1 MIALFYFVGSKNP
14 CIYSVPNR
22 KQSYDL
28 YGNMLS
34 ETDIINSEITRTIYY
49 NGNSTEVL
57 VGDRL
62 ESYETYD
69 SDGNAVEL
77 VNGTEFV
84 TKSYDSE
91 TSTDTQNTKNSSALL
106 SKDAS
111 VGFTVTN
118 DSFGRT
124 VQKEVLMSDPL
135 TLSSNYAEIKTDYSY
150 QSFEKDGKHMASS
163 KTETLYNTVSSVTD
177 GIKTVV
183 STEGYYYEYDDNGN
197 ITHEY
202 SVSADGTKTLR
213 YRYTYDKAEQL
224 VRFDDNVNGKSYKY
238 RYDAGGNR
246 TSIYEYPFTLSASF
260 SKLKKWT
267 TASYGFDSGSN
278 YMLWNDRLKTY
289 NGKDIKYDLEGNP
302 VSYDGKSYVW
312 NGKQLTEI
320 KAADG
325 SYTQYNYD
333 ASGLRTQKKQYKSDG
348 TLEYSVDYI
357 WKDGKISVQNMVYN
371 IEQEKDGVVTYKP
384 ITFTSKFVYFNNE
397 NTPSA
402 IILNGQTMLLK
413 KNIQGDVT
421 SIIEPSGETMIS
433 FSYDPWGNITYIAD
447 ESLDETAK
455 AIITAIC
462 PVTYRGYNYDFTTG
476 LYYLQSRYYNP
487 EWGRF
492 LNADDTSILLSSVG
506 SPLGANM
513 YAYCNN
519 NPINKIDYNGM
530 LPKVILRNLDKILF
544 AAAFL
549 SEMYR
554 HGVGCVFD
562 DNMDNY
568 YDFNY
573 HIDKYGLVYGV
584 FVFKKSNNNYMIVRM
599 IFGSSSSWKLYNNNY
614 TIMDATSKKNFEDSL
629 NRYGADYWELN
640 KNIPDD
646 VQLTSVYRLV
656 SAGLVGISRGGDI
669 VRSYG
674 NATYYH
680 PLDGYANYWNNNI
693 GMFVLY
699 NFGQRYKYS
708 QMKQILSFLIK
719 DKINPEE
726 IKMAWGI

>member
-1 MIALFYFVGSKNP
+1 
-14 CIYSVPNR
+14 
-22 KQSYDL
+22 
-28 YGNMLS
+28 
-34 ETDIINSEITRTIYY
+34 
-49 NGNSTEVL
+49 
-57 VGDRL
+57 
-62 ESYETYD
+62 
-69 SDGNAVEL
+69 
-77 VNGTEFV
+77 
-84 TKSYDSE
+84 
-91 TSTDTQNTKNSSALL
+91 
-106 SKDAS
+106 
-111 VGFTVTN
+111 
-118 DSFGRT
+118 
-124 VQKEVLMSDPL
+124 
-135 TLSSNYAEIKTDYSY
+135 
-150 QSFEKDGKHMASS
+150 
-163 KTETLYNTVSSVTD
+163 
-177 GIKTVV
+177 
-183 STEGYYYEYDDNGN
+183 
-197 ITHEY
+197 
-202 SVSADGTKTLR
+202 
-213 YRYTYDKAEQL
+213 
-224 VRFDDNVNGKSYKY
+224 
-238 RYDAGGNR
+238 
-246 TSIYEYPFTLSASF
+246 
-260 SKLKKWT
+260 
-267 TASYGFDSGSN
+267 
-278 YMLWNDRLKTY
+278 MLWNDRLKTY

-554 HGVGCVFD
+554 HGVGYVFD

-614 TIMDATSKKNFEDSL
+614 TIMDATSKKNFDDSL

-708 QMKQILSFLIK
+708 RMKQILSFLIK

>member
-1 MIALFYFVGSKNP
+1 
-14 CIYSVPNR
+14 
-22 KQSYDL
+22 
-28 YGNMLS
+28 MLS

-69 SDGNAVEL
+69 SDGNAVEI

-150 QSFEKDGKHMASS
+150 QSFEKDGKPMASS

-177 GIKTVV
+177 GIKTDV

-202 SVSADGTKTLR
+202 LVSADGTKTLR

-260 SKLKKWT
+260 SKLKKRT

-371 IEQEKDGVVTYKP
+371 IEQKKDGVVTYKP

-554 HGVGCVFD
+554 HGVGYVFD

-614 TIMDATSKKNFEDSL
+614 TIMDATSKKNFDDSL

-708 QMKQILSFLIK
+708 RMKQILSFLIK

>member
-1 MIALFYFVGSKNP
+1 
-14 CIYSVPNR
+14 
-22 KQSYDL
+22 
-28 YGNMLS
+28 
-34 ETDIINSEITRTIYY
+34 
-49 NGNSTEVL
+49 
-57 VGDRL
+57 
-62 ESYETYD
+62 
-69 SDGNAVEL
+69 
-77 VNGTEFV
+77 
-84 TKSYDSE
+84 
-91 TSTDTQNTKNSSALL
+91 
-106 SKDAS
+106 
-111 VGFTVTN
+111 
-118 DSFGRT
+118 
-124 VQKEVLMSDPL
+124 
-135 TLSSNYAEIKTDYSY
+135 
-150 QSFEKDGKHMASS
+150 MASS

-183 STEGYYYEYDDNGN
+183 SNEGYYYEYDDNGN

-554 HGVGCVFD
+554 HGVGYVFD

>member
-1 MIALFYFVGSKNP
+1 
-14 CIYSVPNR
+14 
-22 KQSYDL
+22 
-28 YGNMLS
+28 
-34 ETDIINSEITRTIYY
+34 
-49 NGNSTEVL
+49 
-57 VGDRL
+57 
-62 ESYETYD
+62 
-69 SDGNAVEL
+69 
-77 VNGTEFV
+77 
-84 TKSYDSE
+84 
-91 TSTDTQNTKNSSALL
+91 
-106 SKDAS
+106 
-111 VGFTVTN
+111 
-118 DSFGRT
+118 
-124 VQKEVLMSDPL
+124 
-135 TLSSNYAEIKTDYSY
+135 
-150 QSFEKDGKHMASS
+150 
-163 KTETLYNTVSSVTD
+163 
-177 GIKTVV
+177 
-183 STEGYYYEYDDNGN
+183 
-197 ITHEY
+197 
-202 SVSADGTKTLR
+202 
-213 YRYTYDKAEQL
+213 
-224 VRFDDNVNGKSYKY
+224 
-238 RYDAGGNR
+238 
-246 TSIYEYPFTLSASF
+246 
-260 SKLKKWT
+260 
-267 TASYGFDSGSN
+267 
-278 YMLWNDRLKTY
+278 
-289 NGKDIKYDLEGNP
+289 
-302 VSYDGKSYVW
+302 
-312 NGKQLTEI
+312 
-320 KAADG
+320 
-325 SYTQYNYD
+325 
-333 ASGLRTQKKQYKSDG
+333 
-348 TLEYSVDYI
+348 
-357 WKDGKISVQNMVYN
+357 
-371 IEQEKDGVVTYKP
+371 
-384 ITFTSKFVYFNNE
+384 
-397 NTPSA
+397 
-402 IILNGQTMLLK
+402 
-413 KNIQGDVT
+413 
-421 SIIEPSGETMIS
+421 MIS